1 MKGGILKS
9 KSKQTGKSI
18 EYPLDTTG
26 MGRFC
31 EISLFILLKSNVIT
45 DYLKLTTNSNITLI
59 QEYQAKP

>member
-31 EISLFILLKSNVIT
+31 VISLSVHLKFNVISS
-45 DYLKLTTNSNITLI
+45 YFKVTTNSNIKLV